1 MALSVED
8 GAAFVA
14 LMKRY
19 VVDYTNRH
27 DQAQTEFI
35 MEPDY
40 VLRMGEH
47 VVGGRDG
54 AYWSATAKQL
64 TQFPGLGLTVH
75 EIATSGERL
84 VMRFSEHG
92 ASRYH
97 EGRLCAWSGIG
108 LYAWNGERLTRN
120 FVEQDYFA
128 RKRQLASGVPGVIES
143 PSIAPW
149 DTKAQGPDAEA
160 EAVVLAW
167 LKGGDMA
174 KTPGVMFD
182 DQRPCEPALR
192 LVDQTSL
199 VVNDL
204 FSCGPNVAFHVTQ
217 HGGLAPGGGIKGV
230 AGTLVALHMAGLVRI
245 EDGRVGGGRVIRNR
259 LNLARRMA
267 SF

>member
-1 MALSVED
+1 MALSVKD

-27 DQAQTEFI
+27 DQAQTESI

-40 VLRMGEH
+40 LLRMGEH
-47 VVGGRDG
+47 VVEGRDG
-54 AYWSATAKQL
+54 PYWSATAKQM

-75 EIATSGERL
+75 EIATSGARL

-97 EGRLCAWSGIG
+97 EGRLCVWSGIG
-108 LYAWNGERLTRN
+108 LYAWNGVKLTRN

-128 RKRQLASGVPGVIES
+128 RKIQLVSGEPDAVEA

-149 DTKAQGPDAEA
+149 DTRAEDPDPGAEA
-160 EAVVLAW
+160 AVLAW
-167 LKGGDMA
+167 LQSGA
-174 KTPGVMFD
+174 VACTPGVALD
-182 DQRPCEPALR
+182 DQRACETAPK

-204 FSCGPNVAFHVTQ
+204 FSCGRSVAFHVTQ
-217 HGGLAPGGGIKGV
+217 HGGLAPGGGIEGP
-230 AGTLVALHMAGLVRI
+230 AGTPVALHMAGLVKV
-245 EDGRVGGGRVIRNR
+245 EGGRVASGRVIRNR
-259 LNLARRMA
+259 LDLARGLANR
-267 SF
+267 